1 MQNSQSRSYQDL
13 WRQIITAL
21 AIATAFVV
29 NVISNIFPAGGV
41 NIGQISS
48 NTVFKD
54 VLIIPASYAFAIW
67 GLIYL
72 GLFAFGIYQI
82 VPSHK
87 GDEDLRQT
95 GYLLAIASVAQCVWV
110 YLFLYRLFALS
121 VVAMLW
127 ILLPLI
133 TTYLRLG
140 VGKKIVNRSK
150 NLCIHRPMSIYLGWI
165 SVATI
170 LNVACALYAQGWN
183 GWGISGE
190 IWTVIMVIIATML
203 AGLIAVRGTDIVYPG
218 VTVWALIAIAV
229 KHSNTPSLNIVTIV
243 CAIALVG
250 IVFYK
255 NLPLLRKNT

>member
-1 MQNSQSRSYQDL
+1 MQNSQSSSAQDL

-41 NIGQISS
+41 NIGQIS

-54 VLIIPASYAFAIW
+54 VLIIPAGYAFAIW

-72 GLFAFGIYQI
+72 GLFAFGIYQLL
-82 VPSHK
+82 PSNRE
-87 GDEDLRQT
+87 DEDLRQT

-121 VVAMLW
+121 VVAMLL

-133 TTYLRLG
+133 TIYLRLG
-140 VGKKIVNRSK
+140 VGKKTVNRSK
-150 NLCIHRPMSIYLGWI
+150 KWCIHRPISIYLGWI

-170 LNVACALYAQGWN
+170 VNVACALYAQGWN

-190 IWTVIMVIIATML
+190 IWTVAMVIIATAI
-203 AGLIAVRGTDIVYPG
+203 AGLMAVRGTDIVYPG
-218 VTVWALIAIAV
+218 VTVWALVAIAV
-229 KHSNTPSLNIVTIV
+229 KHSNIPTLNIVAVV

-250 IVFYK
+250 IVSYK